1 MASFENLDIRML
13 IVKNG
18 LKNKDV
24 ADKMNISREWF
35 SRLLRTELS
44 NSNKARIIEA
54 IRDLSVYS

>member
-18 LKNKDV
+18 LYNKDV

-44 NSNKARIIEA
+44 DFNKARIIEA